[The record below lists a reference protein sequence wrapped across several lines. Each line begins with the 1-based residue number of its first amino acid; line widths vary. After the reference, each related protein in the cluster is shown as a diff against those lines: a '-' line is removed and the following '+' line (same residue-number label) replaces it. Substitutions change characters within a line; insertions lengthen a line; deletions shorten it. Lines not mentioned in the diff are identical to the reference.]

1 VYIINMSGKDCVK
14 LLKKHGWIV
23 DRIQG
28 SHHIMLKN
36 EMIIPVPVHGSA
48 DLAPGT
54 LHSILKKAG
63 LK

>member
-1 VYIINMSGKDCVK
+1 MNMSGKDCVK
-14 LLKKHGWIV
+14 LLRKHGWIV

-36 EMIIPVPVHGSA
+36 GMAIPVPVHGNA
-48 DLAPGT
+48 DLASGT

>member
-1 VYIINMSGKDCVK
+1 MSGKDCVK
-14 LLKKHGWIV
+14 LLRKHGWIV
-23 DRIQG
+23 DRIHG

-36 EMIIPVPVHGSA
+36 GIIIPVSVHGNA